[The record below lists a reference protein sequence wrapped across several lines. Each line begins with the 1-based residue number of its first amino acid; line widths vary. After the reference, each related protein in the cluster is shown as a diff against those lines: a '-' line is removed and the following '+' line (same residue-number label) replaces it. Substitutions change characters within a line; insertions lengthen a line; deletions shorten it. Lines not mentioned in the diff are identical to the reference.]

1 MSGRRPLVFVAI
13 VTMLALVG
21 CRGPAVYP
29 TVTPTRPTLLGSV
42 PTPSQESGAVGTPVL
57 EASQATPRGRAAS
70 GFAYGFNVAWRGDE
84 DGAAF
89 NQRTAEMVRQ
99 AGFQWVRFQVRW
111 ESLEPRPGE
120 WDFRPIDRV
129 LPVYEAAGLS
139 VLASVVGA
147 PEWARAA
154 NGGIVADPATFREA
168 MRRLA
173 SRYRG
178 RIHAWEIWNEQNLA
192 HELHGPVRVE
202 PYCAV
207 LRAGYEGVKAG
218 DPEALVV
225 FGGLTPTGV
234 NDPTIA
240 MDDVAYLEAFY
251 ALDGGS
257 CTRYFDVLGAH
268 ANATLNPP
276 DTLWPERPGP
286 GPGWRDHPS
295 FYFRRVE
302 QLRAVM
308 ERHGDRRPVWIT
320 EFGWTTN
327 NPAPGYEYG
336 QYVSEEQQ
344 AEYLVRA
351 FEIARTRWP
360 WVTGMFVW
368 NLNFSTIVG
377 PDDEKGP
384 WSVLNPD
391 WSPRPAYRALS
402 AMPKQP

>member
-1 MSGRRPLVFVAI
+1 MSGRRPLVFAAI

-29 TVTPTRPTLLGSV
+29 TVTPTRSTLLGSV

-168 MRRLA
+168 IRRLA

-377 PDDEKGP
+377 PEDEKGP

>member
-1 MSGRRPLVFVAI
+1 MHRHKWVGLLLAVISVVVA
-13 VTMLALVG
+13 
-21 CRGPAVYP
+21 CRGPVIY
-29 TVTPTRPTLLGSV
+29 
-42 PTPSQESGAVGTPVL
+42 PTPSAVREIPSSESL
-57 EASQATPRGRAAS
+57 LSQAPQELTVVNTPSVAVFGAET
-70 GFAYGFNVAWRGDE
+70 FVYGFNVAWRGDE

-89 NQRTAEMVRQ
+89 NQRTADMVRQ
-99 AGFQWVRFQVRW
+99 AGFRWIRFQVRW
-111 ESLEPRPGE
+111 EALEPRPGE
-120 WDFRPIDRV
+120 WDFRPLDRV
-129 LPVYEAAGLS
+129 LPIYEAAGLS
-139 VLASVVGA
+139 ILASVVAA
-147 PEWARAA
+147 PEWVRDPE
-154 NGGIVADPATFREA
+154 GGIVKDPATFRDA
-168 MRRLA
+168 MYRLA

-202 PYCAV
+202 PYCAL

-218 DPEALVV
+218 DPDALVA

-234 NDPTIA
+234 NDPNIA

-251 ALDGGS
+251 AFEGGA

-276 DTLWPERPGP
+276 DTLWPENPGP

-308 ERHGDRRPVWIT
+308 ERHGDTRPIWIT
-320 EFGWTTN
+320 EFGWTTA

-368 NLNFSTIVG
+368 NLNFVTIVD
-377 PDDEKGP
+377 PEDEKGP
-384 WSVLNPD
+384 WSVLNAD
-391 WSPRPAYRALS
+391 WSPRPAYRALQ
-402 AMPKQP
+402 AMPKEP

>member
-1 MSGRRPLVFVAI
+1 VSGRRPLVFVAI
-13 VTMLALVG
+13 VTMLALVA

-29 TVTPTRPTLLGSV
+29 TVTPTRSTLLGSV

-168 MRRLA
+168 MQRLA

-234 NDPTIA
+234 NDLTIA

-368 NLNFSTIVG
+368 CLNFSTIVG

-402 AMPKQP
+402 AMPKQA

>member
-1 MSGRRPLVFVAI
+1 VSGRRPLVFVAI
-13 VTMLALVG
+13 VTMLALVA

-29 TVTPTRPTLLGSV
+29 TVTPTRSTLLGSV

-257 CTRYFDVLGAH
+257 CTQYFDVLGAH

-377 PDDEKGP
+377 PEDEKGP

>member
-1 MSGRRPLVFVAI
+1 VSGRRPLVFVAI
-13 VTMLALVG
+13 VTMLTLVG

-29 TVTPTRPTLLGSV
+29 TVTPTRSTLLGSV

-377 PDDEKGP
+377 PEDEKGP

>member
-1 MSGRRPLVFVAI
+1 MVIVLVSIVA
-13 VTMLALVG
+13 
-21 CRGPAVYP
+21 CRGPVIYP
-29 TVTPTRPTLLGSV
+29 TPTVIREAPSARSSLSPAPPDEQVTRTPLA
-42 PTPSQESGAVGTPVL
+42 TPSWSET
-57 EASQATPRGRAAS
+57 
-70 GFAYGFNVAWRGDE
+70 FAYGFNVAWRGDE

-89 NQRTAEMVRQ
+89 NRRTAAMVRQ
-99 AGFQWVRFQVRW
+99 AGFRWIRFQVRW
-111 ESLEPRPGE
+111 EALEPRPGE
-120 WDFRPIDRV
+120 WDFRPLDRV
-129 LPVYEAAGLS
+129 LPVYEEAGLS
-139 VLASVVGA
+139 ILASVVAA
-147 PEWARAA
+147 PEWARDP
-154 NGGIVADPATFREA
+154 NGGIVRDPATFREA

-192 HELHGPVRVE
+192 HELHGPVRIE
-202 PYCAV
+202 PYCIL

-218 DPEALVV
+218 DPQALVV

-240 MDDVAYLEAFY
+240 LDDVTYLEAFY
-251 ALDGGS
+251 ALEGGG
-257 CTRYFDVLGAH
+257 CTRYFDVLGVH

-276 DTLWPERPGP
+276 DTLWPEYPGP

-308 ERHGDRRPVWIT
+308 ERYGDRRPIWIT
-320 EFGWTTN
+320 EFGWTTA

-377 PDDEKGP
+377 PEDEKGP
-384 WSVLNPD
+384 WSVLNSD
-391 WSPRPAYRALS
+391 WSPRPAYRALQS
-402 AMPKQP
+402 MPKQP

>member
-1 MSGRRPLVFVAI
+1 MDRRRFLV
-13 VTMLALVG
+13 LVG
-21 CRGPAVYP
+21 GMLFPACRSPVVYP
-29 TVTPTRPTLLGSV
+29 TPTAKPVSSSVSAARTPNSTTRATGV
-42 PTPSQESGAVGTPVL
+42 A
-57 EASQATPRGRAAS
+57 QATATPPSGRS

-84 DGAAF
+84 DGEPF
-89 NQRTAEMVRQ
+89 NRRTAEAVRA
-99 AGFQWVRFQVRW
+99 AGFDWVRVQVQW
-111 ESLEPRPGE
+111 ESHEPQMGQWDLRPL
-120 WDFRPIDRV
+120 DRV
-129 LPVYEAAGLS
+129 LPIYAEYGLKIL
-139 VLASVVGA
+139 VSVVSA
-147 PEWARAA
+147 PAWARETSGA
-154 NGGIVADPATFREA
+154 IVRDLGVFRTA
-168 MRRLA
+168 MRRFA
-173 SRYRG
+173 AQYRG
-178 RIHAWEIWNEQNLA
+178 LVQAWQVWNEQNLA
-192 HELHGPVRVE
+192 SNVYGPIRVDG
-202 PYCAV
+202 YARL
-207 LRAGYEGVKAG
+207 LRAGYEGVKEG
-218 DPEALVV
+218 DSSAIVV
-225 FGGLTPTGV
+225 SGSLTPTGV
-234 NDPTIA
+234 NDPNLAI
-240 MDDVAYLEAFY
+240 DDAEYLTSFY
-251 ALDGGS
+251 ELDGGQW
-257 CTRYFDVLGAH
+257 TRYFDILGAH

-276 DTLWPERPGP
+276 DTLWPERPGS

-308 ERHGDRRPVWIT
+308 EKHGDRRPVWIT

-368 NLNFSTIVG
+368 CLNFSTIVG

>member
-1 MSGRRPLVFVAI
+1 MCVAI
-13 VTMLALVG
+13 VTMLVLIG

-29 TVTPTRPTLLGSV
+29 TVTPTGSTLLGSV
-42 PTPSQESGAVGTPVL
+42 PTPSQETGVVGTPVL
-57 EASQATPRGRAAS
+57 EASQAPPRSRAAS

-84 DGAAF
+84 DGAVF

-139 VLASVVGA
+139 ILASVVAA

-154 NGGIVADPATFREA
+154 DGGIVADPATFREA

-202 PYCAV
+202 PYCTV

-234 NDPTIA
+234 NDPAIA

-377 PDDEKGP
+377 PEDEKGP

-402 AMPKQP
+402 AMPKRP

>member
-13 VTMLALVG
+13 VTMLALVA

-29 TVTPTRPTLLGSV
+29 TVTPTQSALLGSV

-192 HELHGPVRVE
+192 HELHGPVRVQ

-368 NLNFSTIVG
+368 CLNFSTIVG

-402 AMPKQP
+402 AMPKQA

>member
-1 MSGRRPLVFVAI
+1 MSGGKALVFVAI
-13 VTMLALVG
+13 VTILVLVG
-21 CRGPAVYP
+21 CRGPVVYP
-29 TVTPTRPTLLGSV
+29 TVTPTRSTSLGPV
-42 PTPSQESGAVGTPVL
+42 PTPSQESGVVGTPVL
-57 EASQATPRGRAAS
+57 EASRATPKGRAAS

-129 LPVYEAAGLS
+129 LAAYEAAGLS
-139 VLASVVGA
+139 VLASVVAA
-147 PEWARAA
+147 PEWARATD
-154 NGGIVADPATFREA
+154 GGIVADPVTFREA

-234 NDPTIA
+234 NDPAIA

-251 ALDGGS
+251 ALDGGT

-336 QYVSEEQQ
+336 QYVSEGQQ

-377 PDDEKGP
+377 PEDEKGP

>member
-1 MSGRRPLVFVAI
+1 MSGRRTLVCVAI
-13 VTMLALVG
+13 VTMLVLIG

-29 TVTPTRPTLLGSV
+29 TVTPTGSTLLGSV
-42 PTPSQESGAVGTPVL
+42 PTPSQETGVVGTPVL
-57 EASQATPRGRAAS
+57 EASQAPPRSRAAS

-84 DGAAF
+84 DGAVF

-139 VLASVVGA
+139 ILASVVAA

-154 NGGIVADPATFREA
+154 DGGIVADPATFREA

-234 NDPTIA
+234 NDPAIA

-320 EFGWTTN
+320 EFGWTTK

-377 PDDEKGP
+377 PEDEKGP

-402 AMPKQP
+402 AMPKRP

>member
-13 VTMLALVG
+13 VTMLALVA

-29 TVTPTRPTLLGSV
+29 TVTPTRSTLLGSV

-377 PDDEKGP
+377 PEDEKGP